1 MSSNDPNQI
10 EQFKLW
16 LVIIAKIHFRYEPL
30 FHSLWSAP
38 VASSVVR
45 WMKNNIN
52 SVAPQRH
59 WLLQCLLAVAIFTI
73 VAGVHA
79 QSAPTSP
86 ATANPAPDQPSAT
99 EPAPIPLAE
108 VATDAEGAS
117 ARLRDMLAELSSDP
131 ITEEV
136 AQQLPVLTR
145 EIDARLRE
153 SRKIVA
159 QRPSLE
165 ILIGIEA
172 EWRRLRR
179 SLSGWTRDLTNRAT
193 RLEREIAQ
201 LDELRKTWEQT
212 LDTAKD
218 ANTPPEVLRRIEA
231 VITQIRQAREAI
243 EKQRARVLTMQSRV
257 AAQDARIT
265 DALTSIR
272 QAREDVFNRLF
283 VKDSPPIWSTVLLAR
298 APQDVLEETR
308 NSVSTQWT
316 ALREYAE
323 RQALRFLVHAM
334 IFIAL
339 TIALYW
345 ARRRVRSQVGEDT
358 DSGTALVFEMPIA
371 AALILS
377 ILCSRWIY
385 PQAPR
390 LLWAMLGAAAL
401 VPSVIVF
408 RRLLERDL
416 YPTLYALVVLY
427 FLDQVRTVVAAVSFL
442 PRLLFLAEM
451 VGAMLFLVWLVRF
464 LERPLRWTPETD
476 HLRKTIRVAAYAAP
490 AVAAL
495 AFMGNILGYVTLANL
510 LGNALLSSAYLA
522 LILYAVIEVLDGLVI
537 IAQRLGPFRLFSVV
551 RRHGALL
558 RDRMRQG
565 LQWLAIFLWVLFV
578 LDRLLLREPLVVA
591 IRRVVTAE
599 LVVGSLRIS
608 LGDVLAFVITVW
620 VAFLVSRF
628 VRFLLDEDV
637 YPRIHLKRGLT
648 YAISTM
654 LHYVI
659 LLIGFFAGI
668 AALGVDMTRVTI
680 LAGAFSVGVGFG
692 LQNIFNNFVSG
703 LILLFERPINIG
715 DMVQIDDAS
724 GFVEHIG
731 IRASIIRTLNGSE
744 IIVPNGKLISERLT
758 NWTLSNRR
766 RNIEISISVARDAD
780 PSRVIAL
787 LEHTAAAHPLIT
799 HDPPPQALVVSLGPD
814 SLGFELRAWT
824 DRIEQWMQVRSEL
837 AIAINT
843 ALAAEKITLH

>member
-1 MSSNDPNQI
+1 MANNLRKNTSP
-10 EQFKLW
+10 L
-16 LVIIAKIHFRYEPL
+16 REPL
-30 FHSLWSAP
+30 FHSLWFAP

-45 WMKNNIN
+45 WMKNNFG

-59 WLLQCLLAVAIFTI
+59 WLLQCLLTVVIFTI

-86 ATANPAPDQPSAT
+86 PSATANPAPDQSSAT

-136 AQQLPVLTR
+136 AQQLPMLTR

-159 QRPSLE
+159 QRPTLE

-179 SLSGWTRDLTNRAT
+179 NLSGWTRDLTNRAT
-193 RLEREIAQ
+193 RLDREIAQ

-212 LDTAKD
+212 FDAAKD

-231 VITQIRQAREAI
+231 VTTQIRQAREAI

-265 DALTSIR
+265 DALTSIQ

-283 VKDSPPIWSTVLLAR
+283 VKDSPPIWSAELLSH

-308 NSVSTQWT
+308 SSLSTQWT

-323 RQALRFLVHAM
+323 RQTLRFLVHAM

-339 TIALYW
+339 TIALSW
-345 ARRRVRSQVGEDT
+345 ARRRVRSRVEEDT
-358 DSGTALVFEMPIA
+358 DSAGTALVFEMPIA

-377 ILCSRWIY
+377 ILCSGWIY
-385 PQAPR
+385 PQPPR
-390 LLWAMLGAAAL
+390 LLWAALGAIAL
-401 VPSVIVF
+401 IPSVIVF

-416 YPTLYALVVLY
+416 YPTLYALIVFY
-427 FLDQVRTVVAAVSFL
+427 FVDQVRTVAAAVQVL

-451 VGAMLFLVWLVRF
+451 VGGMLFLVWLVWSMGR
-464 LERPLRWTPETD
+464 RTRSTPETE
-476 HLRKTIRVAAYAAP
+476 HLRKIVNAAARAAL
-490 AVAAL
+490 VIAAL

-537 IAQRLGPFRLFSVV
+537 IALRLGPFRLFSIV

-558 RDRMRQG
+558 RHRMRQG
-565 LQWLAIFLWVLFV
+565 LHWLAIFLWVLFV

-591 IRRVVTAE
+591 IRGALTAE
-599 LVVGSLRIS
+599 LAVGSLRIS

-628 VRFLLDEDV
+628 VRFLLDEDI

-659 LLIGFFAGI
+659 LIIGFFAGI

-724 GFVEHIG
+724 GLVEHIG

-766 RNIEISISVARDAD
+766 RNIELSISVARDAD

-787 LEHTAAAHPLIT
+787 LEHTATAHPLIT
-799 HDPPPQALVVSLGPD
+799 DDPPPQALVVSLGSD

-837 AIAINT
+837 AIAVNT
-843 ALAAEKITLH
+843 ALAAEKIPLR